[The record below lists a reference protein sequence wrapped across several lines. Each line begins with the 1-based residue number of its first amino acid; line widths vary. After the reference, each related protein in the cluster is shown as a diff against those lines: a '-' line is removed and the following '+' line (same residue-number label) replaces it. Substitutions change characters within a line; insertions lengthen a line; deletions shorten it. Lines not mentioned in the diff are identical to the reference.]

1 MILFWIVQR
10 SGYMHYGFALRRTY
24 KMHHAIVQCVVCC
37 VCVCVI
43 LTGHCNPSISLCT
56 DIQELEKT
64 SVLVC
69 NSPPSTNF
77 HDMVQAEKNQHT
89 HTTTTRVLWPSVR
102 FSKCISKSSHKLRYT
117 IKTKISCRMAEKIWA
132 KRAYGTQTPFAIHPQ
147 SSLSF
152 FHSVFLSIIQIHCVW
167 GIHRHTHTHSAWNKQ
182 RILFSCQPDIFILI
196 FFSVLSS
203 SLAI

>member
-1 MILFWIVQR
+1 MPLCSV
-10 SGYMHYGFALRRTY
+10 L
-24 KMHHAIVQCVVCC
+24 CVVC
-37 VCVCVI
+37 VYVLFSLAIVI
-43 LTGHCNPSISLCT
+43 HPSHYVQIFKNWK
-56 DIQELEKT
+56 KT

-167 GIHRHTHTHSAWNKQ
+167 GIHRHTHTHIRRGTSNA
-182 RILFSCQPDIFILI
+182 FSSHASQIYSF
-196 FFSVLSS
+196 
-203 SLAI
+203 